1 MQDHTDKVAPTVKI
15 GHSTKQV
22 RFDLETHTHTY
33 RYKVSQGTTRSS
45 RGSLVDRGA
54 NGGIIGNDAR
64 IVYTYVHA
72 KVDVTGIDNHELSA
86 LKVVDAVSVVQSHKG
101 PVLAFMR
108 RYAYHPQHKTIH
120 SSIQLEHYKNYV
132 SDKAIDAGGQQIIR
146 MIEGYVLPLDIISG
160 LPYLKMH
167 PPTDND
173 LKTLPYTFLT
183 SGDPWDPRVL
193 DNTISDNP
201 DWFSS
206 IPNLDSIP
214 PYDGPFDDIGQ
225 YKLREPDYGP
235 SKPALRRNPDRKGR
249 KHSVRFADLDQS
261 STLQLLNIL
270 VMMH

>member
-132 SDKAIDAGGQQIIR
+132 SDKAIDAGGQQIIKTLD
-146 MIEGYVLPLDIISG
+146 GYVFPLDIISG
-160 LPYLKMH
+160 LPYLKIR
-167 PPTDND
+167 PPTDEEVR
-173 LKTLPYTFLT
+173 TLPYTILT

-193 DNTISDNP
+193 DRTLSDNP
-201 DWFSS
+201 DWFSL
-206 IPNLDSIP
+206 IPNLDSVP
-214 PYDGPFDDIGQ
+214 EYDGPFDSHGD
-225 YKLREPDYGP
+225 YKLREEQQQPP
-235 SKPALRRNPDRKGR
+235 PRRKRR
-249 KHSVRFADLDQS
+249 
-261 STLQLLNIL
+261 ST
-270 VMMH
+270 